1 MEVHVVGRRHSRLLP
16 ELLLEI
22 STVAEATVLC
32 DALVA
37 PVWMGLDDPLRL
49 VNAQRGHPLTI
60 LKLLLLE
67 PTRQLILRD
76 SDLRGH
82 AGHIHTALQIAA
94 TLNPPFHGMY
104 YPQVGF

>member
-49 VNAQRGHPLTI
+49 
-60 LKLLLLE
+60 
-67 PTRQLILRD
+67 LILRD